1 MGLEPS
7 AGARMNARYLSM
19 SLAICI
25 LAQAFVAHAEIY
37 TYTAEDGSIVFTNI
51 PPKSLSNTTRKKQNT
66 FDWTDK
72 LGVLRKVHGVD
83 ISKYDAIIIEAAQ
96 YYTLPPA
103 LVKAMVAVESS
114 FEPTA
119 ISPAGAQGLMQLMP
133 PTAKAMLVHDVFD
146 PRANVFGGARY
157 LRLLTNDFK
166 GDIQKTVA
174 AYNAGPGAVKRY
186 KGIPNYPETQKY
198 VRRVLKLYR
207 HYLKHWPAGK
217 Q

>member
-1 MGLEPS
+1 MRPS
-7 AGARMNARYLSM
+7 LLAAAVVMTLALLSP
-19 SLAICI
+19 
-25 LAQAFVAHAEIY
+25 QVQAEIY

-51 PPKSLSNTTRKKQNT
+51 PPKSLKKAAPKKQNT

-72 LGVLRKVHGVD
+72 LGVLRRVHRVD
-83 ISKYDAIIIEAAQ
+83 VKTYDALIVEAAR

-103 LVKAMVAVESS
+103 LIKAMMAVESS

-119 ISPAGAQGLMQLMP
+119 VSPAGAQGLMQLMP
-133 PTAKAMLVHDVFD
+133 ATAKAMQVHDSFD
-146 PRANVFGGARY
+146 PKANVFGGTRY
-157 LRLLTNDFK
+157 LRLLTNDFN

-198 VRRVLKLYR
+198 VKRVLKLYR
-207 HYLKHWPAGK
+207 HYLKHWPEGK
-217 Q
+217 L

>member
-1 MGLEPS
+1 MRQWFLPALIAQVLFFQS
-7 AGARMNARYLSM
+7 AAL
-19 SLAICI
+19 
-25 LAQAFVAHAEIY
+25 HAEIY
-37 TYTAEDGSIVFTNI
+37 KYPAPDGSVVFTNI
-51 PPKSLSNTTRKKQNT
+51 APKHLAKTAAKKKNT

-72 LGVLRKVHGVD
+72 LGVLRRVHRVD
-83 ISKYDAIIIEAAQ
+83 ITTYDALIIEAAK

-103 LVKAMVAVESS
+103 LIKAMVAVESS
-114 FEPTA
+114 FEPA
-119 ISPAGAQGLMQLMP
+119 AVSPAGAQGLMQLMP
-133 PTAKAMLVHDVFD
+133 PTAKAMMVHDSFD
-146 PRANVFGGARY
+146 PRANVFGGTRY

-198 VRRVLKLYR
+198 VKRVLKLYR

-217 Q
+217 L

>member
-1 MGLEPS
+1 MSKCWLP
-7 AGARMNARYLSM
+7 ALLALLVFLPALS
-19 SLAICI
+19 
-25 LAQAFVAHAEIY
+25 VKAEIY

-51 PPKSLSNTTRKKQNT
+51 PPKHLAKTAPKKKNT

-72 LGVLRKVHGVD
+72 LGVLRRVHRVD
-83 ISKYDAIIIEAAQ
+83 ITTYDALILEAAR

-114 FEPTA
+114 FEPA
-119 ISPAGAQGLMQLMP
+119 AVSPAGAQGLMQLMP
-133 PTAKAMLVHDVFD
+133 PTAKAMMVYDSFD
-146 PRANVFGGARY
+146 PRANVFGGTRY
-157 LRLLTNDFK
+157 LRLLTNDFG

-198 VRRVLKLYR
+198 VKRVLKLYR

-217 Q
+217 L

>member
-1 MGLEPS
+1 MKPWFVS
-7 AGARMNARYLSM
+7 AMAL
-19 SLAICI
+19 LA
-25 LAQAFVAHAEIY
+25 LTLQPLVAEAEIY

-51 PPKSLSNTTRKKQNT
+51 PPKSLKKAAPKKKNT

-72 LGVLRKVHGVD
+72 LGVLRRVHRVD
-83 ISKYDAIIIEAAQ
+83 VTTYDKLILEAAR

-103 LVKAMVAVESS
+103 LIKAMVAVESS
-114 FEPTA
+114 FEPSA
-119 ISPAGAQGLMQLMP
+119 VSPAGAEGLMQLMP
-133 PTAKAMLVHDVFD
+133 ATAKAMKVHNSFD
-146 PRANVFGGARY
+146 PRANVYGGTRY
-157 LRLLTNDFK
+157 LRLLTNDFE

-198 VRRVLKLYR
+198 VKRVLKLYR

-217 Q
+217 L